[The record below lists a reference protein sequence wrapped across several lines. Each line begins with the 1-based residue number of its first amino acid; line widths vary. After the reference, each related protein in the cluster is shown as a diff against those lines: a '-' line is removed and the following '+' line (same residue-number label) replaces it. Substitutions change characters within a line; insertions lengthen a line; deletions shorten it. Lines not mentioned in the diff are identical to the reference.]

1 VVISNPDFHIDLGDT
16 FRSSKLIDPSYEKVS
31 ELYLKHRPYFSIVS
45 SNSPLF
51 LVLGNHE
58 YELGFH
64 LDGTA
69 NNIPV
74 WSTLARKLFYP
85 NPEPDSFYKGNEQA
99 EDFVGLRENYYA
111 WEWGDALFVV
121 LDPYWY
127 TTFDPNAG
135 NDFWGWTIGDT
146 QYFWLKET
154 LENSQAKYKFVFY
167 TSYTWNL

>member
-1 VVISNPDFHIDLGDT
+1 LLSPAQRDAGSKDNFSNSDDFSFHTQKKTGNSFTFTIQADSHLGTDKHCHTDLYKKTLQNVVISNPDFHIDLGDT

-69 NNIPV
+69 N
-74 WSTLARKLFYP
+74 K
-85 NPEPDSFYKGNEQA
+85 
-99 EDFVGLRENYYA
+99 
-111 WEWGDALFVV
+111 
-121 LDPYWY
+121 
-127 TTFDPNAG
+127 
-135 NDFWGWTIGDT
+135 
-146 QYFWLKET
+146 KEEGAH
-154 LENSQAKYKFVFY
+154 LHLSLMIY
-167 TSYTWNL
+167 TSISISVAVK